1 MGFDWMELDRL
12 WLGWPEFG
20 WPEFGWP
27 EFGWPEFAPMSFE
40 LQRVL
45 VSARTARRDSGG

>member
-12 WLGWPEFG
+12 WL
-20 WPEFGWP
+20 GWP